1 MVSSSDPA
9 APAPSPLPAAP
20 AAPGDVWNELFAL
33 ARDESGDRLLLRRL
47 LELWLA
53 ASGAR
58 GAALYLQNGEAMR
71 REVALGAGEFPG
83 ALEAGTAGATGGGA
97 WASVPLPGGALLVDP
112 PEAAAAAAGGSAT
125 QLTLLL
131 WEAATNR
138 RLKQQIKEQ
147 RFQVNYRVVELEA
160 LYDVGLAVAG
170 TLDRERLSE
179 EILLRA
185 ISLLDARRGA
195 LYLIEGDA
203 YRLDRTFGGEAA
215 PELAVDDPGLGA
227 FLAGAGPP
235 PAELL
240 PGTRHLLGVPIQVEA
255 GPRGL
260 LAVGDKESRHGI
272 APFPESD
279 RRTLILFAN
288 QAALALENARL
299 HRQALETERLEREME
314 LAAEIQRLI
323 LPIGAPAVEGYSLIG
338 WNRPARQVGGD
349 YYDLL
354 HLPGDRIG
362 IAVGDVSGKGVPAAL
377 MVSTLHSALRLLL
390 DRFEVGPELLERLN
404 EHVLASS
411 APNKFITLVLAELEP
426 ATGALRYLN
435 AGHNPGLL
443 LRRDGTVEELPAG
456 GLPVGLLPR
465 ARYQLRS
472 LELGPGDLLCL
483 YSDGITECATPDDE
497 EFGLTRL
504 AELLAANR
512 DRPVG
517 EIVAAL
523 DEETCRFSAGTPQG
537 DDQTVVLVRREV

>member
-1 MVSSSDPA
+1 MPQPEPA
-9 APAPSPLPAAP
+9 APAVAA
-20 AAPGDVWNELFAL
+20 DVWGELLAL
-33 ARDESGDRLLLRRL
+33 ARDKAGERPLLRRA
-47 LELWLA
+47 LELWVQ

-58 GAALYLQNGEAMR
+58 AAALYLENGESLR
-71 REVALGAGEFPG
+71 REVAVGGDFPPG
-83 ALEAGTAGATGGGA
+83 LDSTSSLPGSWG
-97 WASVPLPGGALLVDP
+97 SVPLPGGVLAVLP
-112 PEAAAAAAGGSAT
+112 PEAAAAAGGAAAH
-125 QLTLLL
+125 LTLLL
-131 WEAATNR
+131 WEAAANR
-138 RLKQQIKEQ
+138 RLQQQIKEE

-203 YRLDRTFGGEAA
+203 YRLDRAFGGEAA
-215 PELAVDDPGLGA
+215 PEFPVADPRLAA
-227 FLAGAGPP
+227 FLAGQGPAP
-235 PAELL
+235 PELL
-240 PGTRHLLGVPIQVEA
+240 PGARHFLGVPIQVEA
-255 GPRGL
+255 GARGL
-260 LAVGDKESRHGI
+260 LAAGDKESRRGI

-323 LPIGAPAVEGYSLIG
+323 LPTGAPSVEGYSIIG

-354 HLPGDRIG
+354 HLPEERIG
-362 IAVGDVSGKGVPAAL
+362 LAIGDVSGKGVPAAL

-390 DRFEVGPELLERLN
+390 DRFAPGPELLERLN
-404 EHVLASS
+404 DHVLASS
-411 APNKFITLVLAELEP
+411 APNKFITLVLAELAP
-426 ATGALRYLN
+426 ASGTLRYLN

-456 GLPVGLLPR
+456 GLPIGLLPGS
-465 ARYQLRS
+465 RYPMQT
-472 LELGPGDLLCL
+472 LELHPGDLLCL
-483 YSDGITECATPDDE
+483 YSDGITECTAEDDE
-497 EFGLTRL
+497 EFGVVRL
-504 AELLAANR
+504 ADLLARHR
-512 DRPVG
+512 DLDLPRLVDA
-517 EIVAAL
+517 I
-523 DEETCRFSAGTPQG
+523 DEETCRFSAGTPQA
-537 DDQTVVLVRREV
+537 DDQTLVLLRRDG